1 MNIFILATNYLGFR
15 ILRFLLNQNDNILG
29 VGLIKNNPYSNKIIK
44 ELKLKKISFFYLTKK
59 PNKVFLNKLKK
70 MKLDYLLS
78 VSWPYILKEKLF
90 NIPKYG
96 SLNFHLSFLPF
107 NRGKNPNVW
116 PIIDNSPAGVTI
128 HFINNKI
135 DDGEIVFQKKVNLES
150 IDTAKT
156 LFKKSNV
163 EMIKL
168 FEKNWAKIKNKNYK
182 KKKNL
187 KKRGSFHTS
196 SEFKK
201 LDKIH
206 LSKKIYPLDLINH
219 LRAKTFKPYPGA
231 YFEKNNKKIFFE
243 IKLKYKK

>member
-1 MNIFILATNYLGFR
+1 MNIFVLATNFLGFR

-29 VGLIKNNPYSNKIIK
+29 VGLIKNNSYSNKIKK

-59 PNKVFLNKLKK
+59 PSKAFLNKLKK
-70 MKLDYLLS
+70 MQLDFILS

-107 NRGKNPNVW
+107 NKGKNPNVW

-128 HFINNKI
+128 HSINNKI
-135 DDGEIVFQKKVNLES
+135 DDGEIVFQKRVDLEP

-156 LFKKSNV
+156 LFKKLNF

-168 FEKNWAKIKNKNYK
+168 FEKNWIKIKNRSYK

-187 KKRGSFHTS
+187 KKPSSFHVS
-196 SEFKK
+196 SEFNK
-201 LDKIH
+201 LDKIN
-206 LSKKIYPLDLINH
+206 LNKKMYPLDLINH
-219 LRAKTFKPYPGA
+219 LRAKMFKPYSSA
-231 YFEKNNKKIFFE
+231 YFEKNNKKVFIE
-243 IKLKYKK
+243 IKLKYEK